1 MSIYMYVLVSIK
13 ESINMLCST
22 IVNLHNQKK
31 KNFVTPYTHVCN
43 SSLLRNKNDLL
54 FIHKIYFMSVICRP
68 TEQEPQGWMG
78 YFGQAL
84 KSSATYLPSQMT
96 EMFNQGRAFATARLP
111 NSGMHNVCALAT

>member
-1 MSIYMYVLVSIK
+1 MYAIPHSSEIRTFYCL
-13 ESINMLCST
+13 ST
-22 IVNLHNQKK
+22 KYIFL
-31 KNFVTPYTHVCN
+31 
-43 SSLLRNKNDLL
+43 
-54 FIHKIYFMSVICRP
+54 SVICRP